1 MPLGHIRLI
10 GWTNRD
16 VTDRFAL
23 CDPAR
28 IAFVDGHY
36 RAAVRRLPRAN
47 VQGFF
52 NWSLLNN
59 HERAFGHEKRFGL
72 IHVDFQTLKRTPK
85 ASYHA
90 LAVAIAR

>member
-1 MPLGHIRLI
+1 
-10 GWTNRD
+10 
-16 VTDRFAL
+16 
-23 CDPAR
+23 
-28 IAFVDGHY
+28 
-36 RAAVRRLPRAN
+36 

-72 IHVDFQTLKRTPK
+72 VHVDFQTLKRTPK